1 MTDFSVGDEVRFV
14 HTGNDVVEGHTGVIA
29 ELADFGAHCLT
40 FATQTGRYRALWEE
54 MERTGRADGAVV
66 EALERSYD
74 GHLNEPKSSVLVSQG
89 GDAATGEVCAECGGN
104 MVRRGG
110 PCLRCENCGASGGC
124 G

>member
-1 MTDFSVGDEVRFV
+1 MSFAVGDEVRFI
-14 HTGNDVVEGHTGVIA
+14 HTGNAVVEGHTGVIA
-29 ELADFGAHCLT
+29 ELADWGGHCLT

-74 GHLNEPKSSVLVSQG
+74 ERLNAPTLVKN
-89 GDAATGEVCAECGGN
+89 AGEICSTCGSLN
-104 MVRRGG
+104 MMRAGA
-110 PCLRCENCGASGGC
+110 CLTCQDCGSNTGC